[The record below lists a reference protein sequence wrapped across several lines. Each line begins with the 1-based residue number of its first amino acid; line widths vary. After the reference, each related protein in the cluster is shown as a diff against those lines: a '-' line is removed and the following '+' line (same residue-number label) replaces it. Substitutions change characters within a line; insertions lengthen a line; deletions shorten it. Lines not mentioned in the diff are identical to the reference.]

1 MENIDYLINGIEQ
14 EVRKWR
20 RHFHRFPELSFQEEK
35 TAKFIFD
42 RLQSFGYVSV
52 SKPTK
57 TSVVASLKGRLP
69 GKIIALRADI
79 DALPITEEN
88 QVEYRSQKEG
98 IMHACG
104 HDGHAAMLLGAAKV
118 LIQLQEQI
126 HGEIRFIFQH
136 AEEQQPGGAREIVAS
151 GALDGINAIIGLHL
165 TNDLPVGKIGLTE
178 GTVLAN
184 TDTFDLLI
192 KGRGGHGSRPET
204 TVDPVIIAS
213 EVVVN
218 LQQIISRNTSALE
231 AAVISVTIFQGGTSY
246 SIIPQTVRLGGT
258 VRSFGVT
265 VRENIPLLIERIV
278 KGITQAHGASFEFD
292 YHQGYSAVI
301 NDPGLVGTLRKIGRN
316 VVNAEN
322 VVVFPKRMASEDF
335 SAYLQKAP
343 GCFVFIGASNSEK
356 GLIYSNHNSQFDID
370 EESLLYGMKVFI
382 QSALTLTND
391 NSV

>member
-69 GKIIALRADI
+69 GKIVALRADI

-231 AAVISVTIFQGGTSY
+231 PAVISVTIFQGGTSY
-246 SIIPQTVRLGGT
+246 NIIPQTVRLGGT

-301 NDPGLVGTLRKIGRN
+301 NDPELVGTLRKIGRN

-343 GCFVFIGASNSEK
+343 GCFVFIGASNNEK

-382 QSALTLTND
+382 QSALTLTKD
-391 NSV
+391 L